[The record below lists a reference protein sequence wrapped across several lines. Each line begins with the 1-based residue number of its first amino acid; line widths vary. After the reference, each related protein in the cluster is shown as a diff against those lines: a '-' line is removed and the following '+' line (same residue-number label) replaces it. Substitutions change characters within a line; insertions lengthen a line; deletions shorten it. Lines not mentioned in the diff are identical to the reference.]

1 MSTENKNETPAGG
14 TKPASKQ
21 RGPRRAPRAPKAA
34 PKAVAPQQEAQ
45 ASRPPKG
52 AARSGKPADKAVLSL
67 PNPNT
72 NGAPA
77 APKPA
82 PGIPGRRRPRPPR
95 CA

>member
-34 PKAVAPQQEAQ
+34 PKAVAPQ
-45 ASRPPKG
+45 
-52 AARSGKPADKAVLSL
+52 AVLSL

-82 PGIPGRRRPRPPR
+82 RGRNSRQKKASATPVRLTFLGGLN
-95 CA
+95 